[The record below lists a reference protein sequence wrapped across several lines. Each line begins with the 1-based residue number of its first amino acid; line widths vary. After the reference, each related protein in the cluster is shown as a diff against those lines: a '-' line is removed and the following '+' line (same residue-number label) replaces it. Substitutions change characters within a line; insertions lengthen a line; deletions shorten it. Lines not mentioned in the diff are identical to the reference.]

1 MIRINRWSISWQDTP
16 TARASITASCSTFN
30 RFVFHVSSLRVPRFI
45 VSCSTFHR
53 FVFHV
58 SSLRVLRFIRINR
71 RRPTPGPHKPS
82 SGRGPAAQ
90 AAAPL
95 FRPAPAAALISS
107 YPTSL
112 VTRPHISSGPVKS
125 PPGDMGG
132 HVAFPAHGGD
142 SPGPRSQAVPVRPLL
157 YRPGY
162 PNAAQRPLLYRPS
175 CIGLSAG
182 PGPRAQISRGRSSL
196 SRPGPRAQQTD
207 TARLPP
213 LRRPAGPASAYPVF
227 SGPYLPARF
236 IPPHSP
242 LSLGAG
248 IHGAERLNRSW
259 DSRPAPRPAASGWRR
274 VSPGGGTCR

>member
-1 MIRINRWSISWQDTP
+1 M
-16 TARASITASCSTFN
+16 
-30 RFVFHVSSLRVPRFI
+30 
-45 VSCSTFHR
+45 
-53 FVFHV
+53 FHV

-196 SRPGPRAQQTD
+196 SQPRPQLPITAGASCPADRYSPPPAPSPTGRACLSLSRIFWAIPPCPFHPSAFPTFPRRRDSRRRAAQPQLGF
-207 TARLPP
+207 TART
-213 LRRPAGPASAYPVF
+213 SAR
-227 SGPYLPARF
+227 S
-236 IPPHSP
+236 
-242 LSLGAG
+242 
-248 IHGAERLNRSW
+248 ERM
-259 DSRPAPRPAASGWRR
+259 APRISWRGDVSLILRASDGIR
-274 VSPGGGTCR
+274 GT